1 MSEETQVST
10 APETQNP
17 APEAIQTP
25 DVAPDATSDAAPEG
39 ESTEQKPE
47 KTAEQKEL
55 EYLRRKATKAERN
68 SARLYQEAQS
78 YREQLARTQPASEEG
93 TKAADPYE
101 MAREI
106 AALDRIDE
114 KSNGIAKEGEKR
126 FKDFGAAVRIVAE
139 EAGPLFDSKGRPTS
153 LAEALFDSDDAPA
166 LIDFLRHN
174 PSLADELNGLTPT
187 QLGRR
192 IERFEAQMKAPK
204 AAKPASNAPPP
215 IKPLSGGTANA
226 NRALETATMDEY
238 KAMRAKQGAR
248 WAR

>member
-1 MSEETQVST
+1 MSTEETIST
-10 APETQNP
+10 APEIQNP
-17 APEAIQTP
+17 APEATSTP
-25 DVAPDATSDAAPEG
+25 DVAPEATSDAAPEG
-39 ESTEQKPE
+39 DSTEQKPE

-114 KSNGIAKEGEKR
+114 KSNSVAKDGEKR
-126 FKDFGAAVRIVAE
+126 FGDFNKAVRTIAE
-139 EAGPLFDSKGRPTS
+139 EAGPLFDNRGKPTN
-153 LAEALFDSDDAPA
+153 LGEALLESDDPA
-166 LIDFLRHN
+166 ALMHFLGTN
-174 PSLADELNGLTPT
+174 PALADELNGLTPT

-226 NRALETATMDEY
+226 NRALETASMDEY
-238 KAMRAKQGAR
+238 KALRAKQGAR